1 MYFIGVD
8 IGTSGTKAVCMDE
21 AGNIKNSWFVS
32 YGFEHTARGVREL
45 DPETV
50 WKAVLIC
57 IQEVCRGCEVESIT
71 VSSMG
76 ESVIAVDKDGMCLT
90 KGITGTDV
98 RGREEC
104 RHFIQKIGKR
114 CITEVTGLPA
124 DSLYSLS
131 KILWMKSHSPGL
143 FCCLAYHVV

>member
-21 AGNIKNSWFVS
+21 AGDLKNSWFVS
-32 YGFEHTARGVREL
+32 YGFEHMARGIREL

-90 KGITGTDV
+90 KGIHELQVQMSGA
-98 RGREEC
+98 GRNAGVSF
-104 RHFIQKIGKR
+104 RKSGIG
-114 CITEVTGLPA
+114 A
-124 DSLYSLS
+124 
-131 KILWMKSHSPGL
+131 
-143 FCCLAYHVV
+143 